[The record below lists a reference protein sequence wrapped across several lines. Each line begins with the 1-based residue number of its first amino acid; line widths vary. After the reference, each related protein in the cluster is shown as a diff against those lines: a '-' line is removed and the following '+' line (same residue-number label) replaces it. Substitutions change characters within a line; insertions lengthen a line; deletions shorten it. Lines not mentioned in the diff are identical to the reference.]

1 MTFKVIQ
8 YNIDKHKQNQVL
20 HRYAVDPRKLEL
32 MGYNSALAPKSNAYL
47 PVVQLEGE
55 EPRKND

>member
-1 MTFKVIQ
+1 MIQ

-20 HRYAVDPRKLEL
+20 NRYAVDPRKLEL

-55 EPRKND
+55 EPRKNY